1 MLLLVASEFNLK
13 RLLQLFPIFM
23 LTFFMWAI
31 GVSFNVTEDVA
42 LESQTEFQQKYT
54 ASDFSH
60 FHTVEVEEGEFVII
74 ESEPEFEV
82 ELDWFSIPSKPFNI
96 DKNSLKENSNSH
108 LATFFTSKETIPLY
122 DLYCNWKF
130 HLS

>member
-1 MLLLVASEFNLK
+1 
-13 RLLQLFPIFM
+13 M

-31 GVSFNVTEDVA
+31 GVSFNESKNFA
-42 LESQTEFQQKYT
+42 SESQAKFQQKYT
-54 ASDFSH
+54 PADFSH
-60 FHTVEVEEGEFVII
+60 FQTVEVEEGDYVII

-82 ELDWFSIPSKPFNI
+82 ELDWYMIPTNFFSIPKSKLEN
-96 DKNSLKENSNSH
+96 NSSSYTTTILSLN
-108 LATFFTSKETIPLY
+108 ETIPLY

>member
-1 MLLLVASEFNLK
+1 MLLLLVASEFNLK
-13 RLLQLFPIFM
+13 RLLQLFPIFI
-23 LTFFMWAI
+23 LTSFMWAI
-31 GVSFNVTEDVA
+31 GVSFNASEDIVV
-42 LESQTEFQQKYT
+42 SQEEFQQKYT

-74 ESEPEFEV
+74 ESEPEFEI
-82 ELDWFSIPSKPFNI
+82 ELDWFSIPSKSFNI
-96 DKNSLKENSNSH
+96 SRSSLKEHSNSYTT
-108 LATFFTSKETIPLY
+108 LLFSSKETIPLY

>member
-1 MLLLVASEFNLK
+1 
-13 RLLQLFPIFM
+13 M

-31 GVSFNVTEDVA
+31 GVSSNTTITEKFK
-42 LESQTEFQQKYT
+42 SQIEFQKKNNDSNY
-54 ASDFSH
+54 SH
-60 FHTVEVEEGEFVII
+60 FQTVEVEESEFVII

-82 ELDWFSIPSKPFNI
+82 ELDWFLNHPKNI
-96 DKNSLKENSNSH
+96 YFKSTELKEKSNSY
-108 LATFFTSKETIPLY
+108 FTSLFSSKETIPLY